1 MVDTGTRV
9 PQRAE
14 QRKPLPEL
22 RDYDEDDKYF
32 IDKAEI
38 PEGMSYE
45 WKRMSVYGQDD
56 KGYQTKLQRMGYW
69 NFVPGK
75 RHPQFGCVDEQPI
88 IVDGLALME
97 RPIEYTD
104 ERHRREEV
112 KAKKQVSDKLA
123 EMEMGEH
130 TPLKPQR
137 GQNKIK
143 RTMEIPD

>member
-1 MVDTGTRV
+1 MADTRAS
-9 PQRAE
+9 QRTE

-32 IDKAEI
+32 IPEHEK
-38 PEGMSYE
+38 PEGMSYD
-45 WKRMSVYGQDD
+45 WKRFSVYGQED
-56 KGYQTKLQRMGYW
+56 KGHMTKLQRMGYW
-69 NFVPGK
+69 ASVPGS
-75 RHPQFGCVDEQPI
+75 RHPQFGFEGEQPI
-88 IVDGLALME
+88 IVDGLMLME
-97 RPIEYTD
+97 RAKEYTD